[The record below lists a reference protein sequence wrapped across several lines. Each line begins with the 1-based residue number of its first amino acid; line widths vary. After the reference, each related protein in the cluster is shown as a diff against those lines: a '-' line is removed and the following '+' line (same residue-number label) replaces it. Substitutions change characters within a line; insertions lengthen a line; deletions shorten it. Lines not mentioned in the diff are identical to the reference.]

1 MALTDEMKK
10 EILELFRDKLYIKI
24 SRDSDYY
31 GHYTTTVGL
40 YLLGEDYDEL
50 ISESST

>member
-10 EILELFRDKLYIKI
+10 EILDLLRDKLYIKI

-31 GHYTTTVGL
+31 GNDTTTVGL
-40 YLLGEDYDEL
+40 YLWGEDYDEL